1 MWADTLLAAERA
13 HLLRLATWAMA
24 SVVTGT
30 ALLALLRVQRRVSP
44 VLSHFALQVVAWG
57 AIELLLAWIARSM
70 LALRDMSGAR
80 SLERALWFNTGL
92 DAGYVA
98 VGLMLAVSGWVMGR
112 RLAAVGAGTGIVVQ
126 GLALFALDLLFASR
140 LASLV

>member
-44 VLSHFALQVVAWG
+44 VLSHFAFQVVAWG

-70 LALRDMSGAR
+70 LALRDMSG
-80 SLERALWFNTGL
+80 
-92 DAGYVA
+92 A